1 MLQCEKWCPNSLS
14 PILASL
20 KSHIVEGLRSSE
32 VEATNLYCCPLF
44 GGDGL
49 SPTCYL
55 GIYPA
60 FGRFRI
66 HWTLLYS
73 TNGEPNRSTHFLIL
87 LPLFCL
93 SVCLLCFFYLSLSL
107 AVVSDQV
114 TGTKSSSSSLLWLWQ
129 NVLTLGLISHHGCDD
144 NFRFYFHFFMLTFI
158 KCIT

>member
-60 FGRFRI
+60 FGRLPI

-73 TNGEPNRSTHFLIL
+73 TNGEPNRSSHFLIL

-93 SVCLLCFFYLSLSL
+93 SVCLLCYFHLSLSL
-107 AVVSDQV
+107 AVVSDWHQELIFLASLDV
-114 TGTKSSSSSLLWLWQ
+114 AGCTKFRTDQSSCL
-129 NVLTLGLISHHGCDD
+129 
-144 NFRFYFHFFMLTFI
+144 
-158 KCIT
+158 